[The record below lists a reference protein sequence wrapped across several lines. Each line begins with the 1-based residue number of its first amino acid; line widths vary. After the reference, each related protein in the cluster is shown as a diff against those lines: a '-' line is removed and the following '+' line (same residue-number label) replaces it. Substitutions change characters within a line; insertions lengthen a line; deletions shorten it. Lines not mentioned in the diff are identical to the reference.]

1 MHPGQTGQTGQ
12 GAGRLQWPDRTGWL
26 NRLEPPD

>member
-1 MHPGQTGQTGQ
+1 MHPGQTGQ